1 MLVLSKSLK
10 FPYGR
15 AKCGATTDEN
25 GQSRVNMNE
34 WQWCMRRGGGR
45 AGTETETGTEKETE
59 IVTVA
64 WMKTE
69 TVLNENIAVISELRC
84 CEQLF
89 QQHSNAMLQ
98 PVASCFICCTHMQM
112 FSLISNSIS
121 HNDENVK
128 WRHMRQTRSE
138 ASLGRR
144 LNEPEVFYAAQLAV
158 LWQVPVYAGLTCVQL
173 FVCMCVRVC
182 VFAWSS
188 ACKRANIRAKFQ
200 SLFAGQ

>member
-1 MLVLSKSLK
+1 MLALSKSLK

-45 AGTETETGTEKETE
+45 AETETETGTEKDTE

-84 CEQLF
+84 CEQL
-89 QQHSNAMLQ
+89 L
-98 PVASCFICCTHMQM
+98 
-112 FSLISNSIS
+112 
-121 HNDENVK
+121 
-128 WRHMRQTRSE
+128 
-138 ASLGRR
+138 
-144 LNEPEVFYAAQLAV
+144 
-158 LWQVPVYAGLTCVQL
+158 
-173 FVCMCVRVC
+173 
-182 VFAWSS
+182 
-188 ACKRANIRAKFQ
+188 
-200 SLFAGQ
+200 